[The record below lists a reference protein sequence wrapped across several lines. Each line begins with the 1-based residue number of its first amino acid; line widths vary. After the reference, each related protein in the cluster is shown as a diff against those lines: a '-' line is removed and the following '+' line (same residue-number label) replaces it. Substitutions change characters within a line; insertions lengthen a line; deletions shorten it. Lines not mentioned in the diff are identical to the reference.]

1 MIALKHLNCN
11 NFTSTISL
19 QNKCRSVS
27 SSLAKRAIAIFC
39 MMMILR
45 LIIEYDDDDDDSD
58 DYMSVAPQWHL
69 SRDKCS
75 AFMLLLT
82 H

>member
-1 MIALKHLNCN
+1 MLYVVI
-11 NFTSTISL
+11 F
-19 QNKCRSVS
+19 SV
-27 SSLAKRAIAIFC
+27 
-39 MMMILR
+39 MMILR
-45 LIIEYDDDDDDSD
+45 LNSDYNDDGDDDDDSD